1 MPGPVTVRST
11 GNVVVA
17 VAVWVFCLVALVD
30 GVLRG
35 TLTYILHDILVS
47 GAVSVGAWM
56 VFFRPR
62 VVVRDEGLLMI
73 NLLRTFEIPWDSLVD
88 WRVGGVLRLEF
99 RTAGG
104 TIRKVTSWGA
114 PGIRKTRPAMS
125 SVMGRNRGL
134 DHNAAAGI
142 ATADLRSVTELAIEH
157 RERDWRR
164 THPRP
169 GESAASTDQS
179 SDRTVAQVTWNWL
192 PPAVLVTLIVIRVAV
207 G

>member
-1 MPGPVTVRST
+1 MGAVTVRST
-11 GNVVVA
+11 ANVVVA

-35 TLTYILHDILVS
+35 TPTYIFHDVLVA
-47 GAVSVGAWM
+47 GAAAVGAWM

-62 VVVRDEGLLMI
+62 VIVRDGGLLMI
-73 NLLRTFEIPWDSLVD
+73 NLIRTFDIPWDSLIE
-88 WRVGGVLRLEF
+88 WRVGGVLQLQF
-99 RTAGG
+99 RTADR
-104 TIRKVTSWGA
+104 ICKVTSWGA
-114 PGIRKTRPAMS
+114 PGVRKSRPAMS

-134 DHNAAAGI
+134 DPDAAAGI

-164 THPRP
+164 THPRKD
-169 GESAASTDQS
+169 ESSAE
-179 SDRTVAQVTWNWL
+179 TVARVSWNWL
-192 PPAVLVTLIVIRVAV
+192 PAAILVTLIIIRVAV